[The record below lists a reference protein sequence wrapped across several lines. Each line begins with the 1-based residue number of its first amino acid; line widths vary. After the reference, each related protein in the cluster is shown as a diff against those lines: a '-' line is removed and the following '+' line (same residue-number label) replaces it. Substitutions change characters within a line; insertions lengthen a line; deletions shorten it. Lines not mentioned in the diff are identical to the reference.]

1 MEWSEFFLAF
11 AETLGMTAIATVLA
25 YLVGMPLGILLYST
39 GKKGLK
45 PNKWLNLVLGF
56 LTNVLRSVP
65 CLILIIVLIP
75 LTKGVFGRA
84 TGEWYTM
91 IIPLFFASFAY
102 VGRVVESSLNEVDP
116 GVVEASRSMGAST
129 FQIITKV
136 LLKEARPS
144 LLIGVAI
151 STVSILGYT
160 AFAYDFGAG
169 GLIARAYSIYHNYP
183 MNYLSR
189 PDIWLILILIVVLVQ
204 AIQEL
209 GLFLAK
215 RTDKRRFAK

>member
-1 MEWSEFFLAF
+1 
-11 AETLGMTAIATVLA
+11 MTAIATVLA

>member
-1 MEWSEFFLAF
+1 
-11 AETLGMTAIATVLA
+11 MTAIATVLA

-45 PNKWLNLVLGF
+45 PNKWLNLALGF

-84 TGEWYTM
+84 TGAWYTM